1 MLISFVNNFVLFSF
15 KYCAT
20 AHRILQ
26 PTPLVLALRN
36 QLIGQL
42 AEKDQ
47 LHPQTL
53 ADNQQQ
59 DSTEEG
65 LANEDNAS
73 PDVKKDTE
81 TKHERD
87 LPSDSVTMAPQVSIK
102 MHQLGC
108 C

>member
-1 MLISFVNNFVLFSF
+1 MALESQLISQ
-15 KYCAT
+15 A
-20 AHRILQ
+20 
-26 PTPLVLALRN
+26 
-36 QLIGQL
+36 

-47 LHPQTL
+47 LHPQAL

-65 LANEDNAS
+65 LANKGDAS